1 MTVSIHPHAIVDP
14 AARIGASVTI
24 GPFCVVGPDV
34 VLEDGVR
41 LHSHVV
47 VEGRTRIGPGTQIFP
62 FASIGHAPQDLK
74 YHGEPSELIIG
85 ANNRIREHVT
95 MNPGTEG
102 GGMVTKVGDNCLF
115 MMASHVAHDCIVG
128 NNVILAN
135 NATLGG
141 HVTVGD
147 HAILGGLSAVHQF
160 VRIGAHAMIG
170 GMSGRR
176 AGCHS
181 VRPRDGRARPS
192 QRLEP
197 CRPSAPRVRQ
207 GCHPHPPGRLQGR
220 CSRRKRRWP
229 SGSIRSAR
237 SSAGSPSSVTSC
249 PSSARKRRVR
259 SANPAWR
266 MLPKL
271 GIIAGGG
278 DLPVRLLDACRSIGR
293 EAFVLGLEGHA
304 EPDGIGRHVD
314 LWVRLGAAGTML
326 DALRAAGARDIV
338 LAGRVRRPSLAEL
351 KPDWR
356 GAKFFA
362 RIGARALGDDGL
374 LKAVT
379 AELEGEGF
387 HVVAAQDVFRDLLT
401 PPGLA
406 GRPQARRTG

>member
-1 MTVSIHPHAIVDP
+1 
-14 AARIGASVTI
+14 
-24 GPFCVVGPDV
+24 
-34 VLEDGVR
+34 
-41 LHSHVV
+41 
-47 VEGRTRIGPGTQIFP
+47 
-62 FASIGHAPQDLK
+62 
-74 YHGEPSELIIG
+74 
-85 ANNRIREHVT
+85 
-95 MNPGTEG
+95 
-102 GGMVTKVGDNCLF
+102 
-115 MMASHVAHDCIVG
+115 
-128 NNVILAN
+128 
-135 NATLGG
+135 
-141 HVTVGD
+141 
-147 HAILGGLSAVHQF
+147 
-160 VRIGAHAMIG
+160 
-170 GMSGRR
+170 
-176 AGCHS
+176 
-181 VRPRDGRARPS
+181 
-192 QRLEP
+192 
-197 CRPSAPRVRQ
+197 
-207 GCHPHPPGRLQGR
+207 
-220 CSRRKRRWP
+220 
-229 SGSIRSAR
+229 
-237 SSAGSPSSVTSC
+237 
-249 PSSARKRRVR
+249 
-259 SANPAWR
+259 

-401 PPGLA
+401 PPGPL
-406 GRPQARRTG
+406 GGLTAR